1 MLLLL
6 TPFFLAGVATTYVL
20 LSMFGPSAF
29 IIPGL
34 ALSKVYG
41 NSVLALLNSRLRIP
55 GGRKEVDSVYL
66 VNHLDIEDPQTEFQR
81 NASACP

>member
-1 MLLLL
+1 
-6 TPFFLAGVATTYVL
+6 VATSYIL
-20 LSMFGPSAF
+20 LSTFVDAGF

-41 NSVLALLNSRLRIP
+41 NSILALLNSRLRIS
-55 GGRKEVDSVYL
+55 GGREKIDSVYL